1 MKSTPPL
8 FTIVMPTRNRAH
20 ILTNALRSALNQTFD
35 DYEIIVMANN
45 CSDNTKEVV
54 ESLATS
60 RVQYYETDKTL
71 SMPDNWEY
79 AWTKARGKYVTY
91 LSDDDALIPS
101 ALQLLADHALEGN
114 PPVISW
120 EDGIYYYPNET
131 DPTVQN
137 NLLLLFFFG
146 NTLIEDVDSTTL
158 LNQLINLEF
167 SWTASIPKMNNCAVD
182 RIFWEEWRNR
192 LGRLFFPIAPDYS
205 FAWISTQICP
215 TIRIV
220 RRPLSVRG
228 ISDNSIGA
236 DGNLGSAGQAFFKEF
251 DKINFFLESPIDLPT
266 SMNII
271 ASTFSQINAAFIKCG
286 KSPKVVDK
294 KALIIALTKQIIEFR
309 HLLPD
314 YQKYLNKLIDSAHDI
329 SDSFKKEI
337 YTITIDDKSAQRV
350 ESALELQ
357 KGIQKSTL
365 KFPLKIK
372 REILTHNNDL
382 QSALCTLGLRN
393 DVLADRNWACVYIF
407 GDALHSKNIYEMS
420 QHVDLYYNMLL
431 QGRNKKIHRAPKR
444 IRTIAAS
451 SFKYVKNKL
460 HNVLGPHQY

>member
-1 MKSTPPL
+1 MKANSPL

-20 ILTNALRSALNQTFD
+20 ILSNALRSALNQTFD

-45 CSDNTKEVV
+45 CTDNTKEVV
-54 ESLATS
+54 ASLATS
-60 RVQYYETDKTL
+60 RVHYYETDKTL

-79 AWTKARGKYVTY
+79 AWTKATGKYVTY

-101 ALQLLADHALEGN
+101 ALQLLAEQALEGN
-114 PPVISW
+114 PPVVSW

-131 DPTVQN
+131 DPNVQN

-146 NTLIEDVDSTTL
+146 HVLVEDVDSTTL
-158 LNQLINLEF
+158 LDQLAKLEF
-167 SWTASIPKMNNCAVD
+167 SWTASIPKMNNCAVN
-182 RIFWEEWRNR
+182 RIFWEEWRDR

-228 ISDNSIGA
+228 ISDNSIGS

-251 DKINFFLESPIDLPT
+251 DKIDFFSESPINLPT

-271 ASTFSQINAAFIKCG
+271 VSTFAQINAAFIKCG

-294 KALIIALTKQIIEFR
+294 QALIIALTKQIIEFR

-314 YQKYLNKLIDSAHDI
+314 YQIYLNKLINTANNI
-329 SDSFKKEI
+329 SNEFKQQI
-337 YTITIDDKSAQRV
+337 DGITTEPENIKQV
-350 ESALELQ
+350 ESALALQ
-357 KGIQKSTL
+357 KRIQKSALT
-365 KFPLKIK
+365 FPISIK
-372 REILTHNNDL
+372 REMIAHSNDL

-393 DVLADRNWACVYIF
+393 DVLADRNWACVYVF
-407 GDALHSKNIYEMS
+407 GDALNCKNIYEMS
-420 QHVDLYYNMLL
+420 LYVDLYYDLL
-431 QGRNKKIHRAPKR
+431 IRGRNKKIKR
-444 IRTIAAS
+444 KSMHIKMIAIRSI
-451 SFKYVKNKL
+451 KYLKNKL
-460 HNVLGPHQY
+460 YK